1 MAIRC
6 SQDKGEKSAIEIVS
20 GVSGGEYRN
29 SCHQMWYLRLGL
41 LWCSTS
47 SSSIGKPNFINCGG
61 GREIICMA
69 INQAFHLAALSKME
83 KR

>member
-41 LWCSTS
+41 LWWCNS
-47 SSSIGKPNFINCGG
+47 SS
-61 GREIICMA
+61 RVLLYR
-69 INQAFHLAALSKME
+69 QAQLYKVVAVVERLFV
-83 KR
+83 